1 MHVAKILRQRETQG
15 RHQSFLYTPQIAIGI
30 VQSVDLVFP
39 VSQAV
44 TDCMPVLAASFNI
57 HCRRI
62 AINPRHMIRY
72 TYLIT
77 MNNTATLHYKTYL
90 LAHSAPL
97 TDHQL
102 LLNLPYKVKLTQ
114 DLLLQVG
121 TPLP

>member
-1 MHVAKILRQRETQG
+1 MAKLLRRREIQG
-15 RHQSFLYTPQIAIGI
+15 RHQAFIYTPQIATGI

-39 VSQAV
+39 VSQVV
-44 TDCMPVLAASFNI
+44 TDCMPVLAASFHV

-62 AINPRHMIRY
+62 AINPRQMIRY
-72 TYLIT
+72 TYLVT
-77 MNNTATLHYKTYL
+77 MNNTATLHHKTYL

-97 TDHQL
+97 NNHQL
-102 LLNLPYKVKLTQ
+102 LLNLPYKIKLTQ